1 MSDSKC
7 FCHFNGFEVKDAKAR
22 TDIAAFQDGL
32 ESTNEYIAKV
42 DDRVRGIIAC
52 DDATEGNI
60 ELIDIRHGINGF
72 NYPTAGDAVRN
83 QIANI
88 DKYFKS
94 YNLFKLG
101 TENHNFK
108 LALEDQVVG
117 APLSFLVGDKADG
130 YCVGG
135 FNSQINTMQEV
146 KPGTWYTSNALDFAF
161 LDENE
166 LFISS
171 VSFEG
176 GTNTFQ
182 TPDGCV
188 SIVYDWNPARTL
200 TKDIFLCEGQGL
212 SDYSA
217 ELSEQVQLSD
227 KHYKPILDHMSGS
240 YLNALKGSASGDI
253 VAIKDVSPLPH
264 TVLVK
269 ASGGGV
275 GDELTKTVEVT
286 EPMQEVLLDTPAES
300 VRVVVRG
307 GAYCVGGL
315 VPMVDG
321 DDLTVSNMK
330 DELALWP
337 TWSYGEAPG
346 NYDLVYTVSGNT
358 LSWSGTKYYELD
370 GVIEQSEDISGS
382 VELSTSGQKI
392 IGFCQIYEVYE
403 DNPNAEYPEYD
414 ELNMTVEV
422 YESVPSVEVKVYGK
436 NLLPSNFADLSTWSG
451 SYFYFDLPV
460 GNYTFTFELNPPDDM
475 KSYGY
480 LYVYKSN
487 DNWATKTYVNSWGNP
502 VTGDYVT
509 KKFTFAVEEGYQ
521 YAFWMYAL
529 ADKIQYYS
537 DFQLEVGTSGTGY
550 EPYIEP
556 KTYTVTA
563 NGTAIPS
570 IYPSMT
576 FIPEKDGVELSVE
589 YNRDINKAFAE
600 LQAALISMGGNV

>member
-1 MSDSKC
+1 MRNIFISIDRFGK
-7 FCHFNGFEVKDAKAR
+7 VT
-22 TDIAAFQDGL
+22 TDIKQLGYSGEHNAASLIF
-32 ESTNEYIAKV
+32 SF
-42 DDRVRGIIAC
+42 
-52 DDATEGNI
+52 DDAATEIYGGADYFRVIIDGHYSADLYLDNGLLNYSVPNECMCPPRVQCQLVGYMVENGEPKVIVKSQVFSFDVDRSEVPFKTIDTDPNI
-60 ELIDIRHGINGF
+60 LE
-72 NYPTAGDAVRN
+72 
-83 QIANI
+83 Q
-88 DKYFKS
+88 
-94 YNLFKLG
+94 
-101 TENHNFK
+101 
-108 LALEDQVVG
+108 ALEASRSSAEIAQQC
-117 APLSFLVGDKADG
+117 AETATSAAATAQTMA
-130 YCVGG
+130 
-135 FNSQINTMQEV
+135 NTSQIYSVHSKQAAEIAV
-146 KPGTWYTSNALDFAF
+146 K
-161 LDENE
+161 
-166 LFISS
+166 
-171 VSFEG
+171 
-176 GTNTFQ
+176 
-182 TPDGCV
+182 
-188 SIVYDWNPARTL
+188 
-200 TKDIFLCEGQGL
+200 
-212 SDYSA
+212 SA
-217 ELSEQVQLSD
+217 EEVTKKNFELENL
-227 KHYKPILDHMSGS
+227 G
-240 YLNALKGSASGDI
+240 NALKGFASGGV

-275 GDELTKTVEVT
+275 GEELLTKTETLSTKGATV
-286 EPMQEVLLDTPAES
+286 MLNTPAES

-321 DDLTVSNMK
+321 DDLTASDMK

-346 NYDLVYTVSGNT
+346 NYDLVYTVSGNV
-358 LSWSGTKYYELD
+358 LSWSGTKYYTYD
-370 GVIEQSEDISGS
+370 GVIEQSEAVSGS
-382 VELSTSGQKI
+382 IELSTSGQKI
-392 IGFCQIYEVYE
+392 IGFCQIYDLDE
-403 DNPNAEYPEYD
+403 DNPFVESPEHD
-414 ELNMTVEV
+414 NLDMTVAV
-422 YESVPSVEVKVYGK
+422 YESTPSVEVKVYGK
-436 NLLPSNFADLSTWSG
+436 NLLPSNFADLSTWNG
-451 SYFYFDLPV
+451 SYFYLDLPV
-460 GNYTFTFELNPPDDM
+460 GNYTFTFELNAPEDM

-502 VTGDYVT
+502 VIGDYVT

-576 FIPEKDGVELSVE
+576 FIPVTDGVELSVE

-600 LQAALISMGGNV
+600 LYATLISVGGN